1 MLLQA
6 LLDAMLTTAQC
17 LLACRLLASWCAD
30 PLVLA
35 AELKAIC
42 LAAVGGSS
50 TQPQGWAVTAHHAAD
65 VTDVELLGHAV
76 QLVLAVGRAPGGAEV
91 CEQLR

>member
-1 MLLQA
+1 MHLVP
-6 LLDAMLTTAQC
+6 
-17 LLACRLLASWCAD
+17 ACRLLAGWCAD
-30 PLVLA
+30 PLGLA

-50 TQPQGWAVTAHHAAD
+50 TPSQGWASPVHHAPD
-65 VTDVELLGHAV
+65 SSSDSTNVELLGQAV
-76 QLVLAVGRAPGGAEV
+76 QLVLAVGRAQCGAEV